1 MSNFEEFSYVMI
13 KPTYLDHK
21 DEIKRRLEA
30 IGGSILEEKT
40 LKMTKDKLKEHY
52 AHIADKPF
60 YPEVEEY
67 MLGGDC
73 YAMLVAGSK
82 GIIAK
87 IREIVGPTKNSP
99 KGTIRG
105 DFMHENANSSA
116 NVIHASDARD
126 TANAEI
132 ERFFGSEIFNQYHNN

>member
-1 MSNFEEFSYVMI
+1 MSNFEEYSYVMI

-21 DEIKRRLEA
+21 EEIKKRLQS
-30 IGGSILEEKT
+30 IGGTILKEKT
-40 LKMTKDKLKEHY
+40 IKMNKDTLKEHY
-52 AHIADKPF
+52 AHIADRPF

-67 MLGGDC
+67 MLSGDC
-73 YAMLVAGSK
+73 YAMLIAGNE

-99 KGTIRG
+99 AGTIRG
-105 DFMHENANSSA
+105 DFMHQGASSSA

-132 ERFFGSEIFNQYHNN
+132 MRFFGKEVYNENHNK

>member
-1 MSNFEEFSYVMI
+1 MSKFNEYSYVMI
-13 KPTYLDHK
+13 KPTYLCYT
-21 DEIKRRLEA
+21 DEIKNRLKA
-30 IGGSILEEKT
+30 IGGTILAEKT
-40 LKMTKDKLKEHY
+40 LAMNSEKLREHY

-67 MLGGDC
+67 MLSGDC
-73 YAMLVAGSK
+73 NAFLVAGDE

-87 IREIVGPTKNSP
+87 IREIVGPTKNAP
-99 KGTIRG
+99 QGTIRG
-105 DFMHENANSSA
+105 DFMHKDANSSA

-132 ERFFGSEIFNQYHNN
+132 ERFFGKEIFNLYHNL

>member
-1 MSNFEEFSYVMI
+1 MSNFQEFSYVMI

-21 DEIKRRLEA
+21 DEIKGRLEA
-30 IGGSILEEKT
+30 IGSSILEEKT

-67 MLGGDC
+67 MLSGDC
-73 YAMLVAGSK
+73 YAMLIAGSN

-132 ERFFGSEIFNQYHNN
+132 ERFFGSEIFYQYHNN

>member
-1 MSNFEEFSYVMI
+1 MKFEEYSYVMI
-13 KPTYLDHK
+13 KPGYLEHK
-21 DEIKRRLEA
+21 DEIKARLES
-30 IGGSILEEKT
+30 IGGHILKENVINIG
-40 LKMTKDKLKEHY
+40 KDTLKEHY

-60 YPEVEEY
+60 YPEVESY
-67 MLGGDC
+67 MLSGKC
-73 YAMLVAGSK
+73 YAMLIAGNE

-105 DFMHENANSSA
+105 DFMHEGASSSA

-132 ERFFGSEIFNQYHNN
+132 KRFFGESIFAENHNI

>member
-1 MSNFEEFSYVMI
+1 MKFEEYTYVMI
-13 KPTYLDHK
+13 KPTYLDYK
-21 DEIKRRLEA
+21 DEIKARLEA
-30 IGGSILEEKT
+30 IGGHILEEKT
-40 LKMTKDKLKEHY
+40 LLMQKDVLKEHY

-60 YPEVEEY
+60 YPELESY
-67 MLGGDC
+67 MLSGEC
-73 YAMLVAGSK
+73 YAMLVAGAE

-87 IREIVGPTKNSP
+87 IREIVGSTKNAP

-105 DFMHENANSSA
+105 DFMHEGASSSA

-132 ERFFGSEIFNQYHNN
+132 KRFFGEDVFATNHNA

>member
-13 KPTYLDHK
+13 KPTYLNHK
-21 DEIKRRLEA
+21 DEIKSRLEA

-40 LKMTKDKLKEHY
+40 LKMNKDKLKEHY

-67 MLGGDC
+67 MLSGDC
-73 YAMLVAGSK
+73 YAMLVAGSN

-105 DFMHENANSSA
+105 DFMHENANSSE